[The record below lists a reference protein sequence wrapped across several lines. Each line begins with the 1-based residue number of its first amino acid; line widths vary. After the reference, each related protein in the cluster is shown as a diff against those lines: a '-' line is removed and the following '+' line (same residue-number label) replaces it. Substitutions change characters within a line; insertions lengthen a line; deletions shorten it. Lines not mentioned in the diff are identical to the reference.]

1 MTEGT
6 GPVPTGRRTPAGALA
21 PGGGLAPEAI
31 RVVVVTGLSGAGKS
45 TAIRALEDLG
55 FFCVDNLPVTLLPHL
70 LEICRAGGVGKVALG
85 MDVRERGF
93 LAASPRTLETV
104 RSAGYRIELLFLD
117 ASDEALIRRFSE
129 TRRRHP
135 LAQGESVVDGIR
147 REREL
152 LADLKSL
159 ADQLIDTTPLNV
171 HQLRDAIREQY
182 LAASRVNQ
190 LTVTLL
196 SFGYRYGLP
205 PEADL
210 VVDVRFLP
218 NPHFVDEIRGFDGS
232 RPEVA
237 EYVFRSPEAARF
249 LDRFEELL
257 AFLLPLYEKEGK
269 AYLTVAVGC
278 TGGQHRSVAIVRA
291 LAARLDRDRYLV
303 RVRDRDV
310 DRDRR

>member
-1 MTEGT
+1 MMA
-6 GPVPTGRRTPAGALA
+6 PALDV
-21 PGGGLAPEAI
+21 GLAPDAI

-55 FFCVDNLPVTLLPHL
+55 FFCVDNLPVSMLPHL
-70 LEICRAGGVGKVALG
+70 LEVCRAGAVGKVALG

-93 LAASPRTLETV
+93 LAASPRALDTV
-104 RSAGYRIELLFLD
+104 RSAGYRIELLYLD

-159 ADQLIDTTPLNV
+159 ADQVLDTTTLNV
-171 HQLRDAIREQY
+171 HELRDSIRELY

-196 SFGYRYGLP
+196 SFGFRYGIP

-210 VVDVRFLP
+210 VMDVRFLA
-218 NPHFVDEIRGFDGS
+218 NPYFVEEMREFDGS
-232 RPEVA
+232 EPEVA
-237 EYVFRSPEAARF
+237 RYVLRSPEATRF
-249 LDRFEELL
+249 LERFQEMLE
-257 AFLLPLYEKEGK
+257 FLLPLYEKEGK

-278 TGGQHRSVAIVRA
+278 TGGQHRSVAMVLA
-291 LAARLDRDRYLV
+291 LAERLDRDRYLV
-303 RVRDRDV
+303 RVRHRDV

>member
-1 MTEGT
+1 M
-6 GPVPTGRRTPAGALA
+6 
-21 PGGGLAPEAI
+21 

-55 FFCVDNLPVTLLPHL
+55 FFCVDNLPVTLVPHL
-70 LEICRAGGVGKVALG
+70 LEVCRTGGIGKVALG
-85 MDVRERGF
+85 IDVREREF
-93 LAASPRTLETV
+93 LAASPRTLETL
-104 RSAGYRIELLFLD
+104 RAAGYRIELLFLE

-159 ADQLIDTTPLNV
+159 ADQILDTSLLTV
-171 HQLRDAIREQY
+171 HQLRGAIQERY
-182 LAASRVNQ
+182 LAAAQLKQ

-196 SFGYRYGLP
+196 SFGFRYGLP

-210 VVDVRFLP
+210 VVDVRFLR
-218 NPHFVDEIRGFDGS
+218 NPHFVEEFRDFDGS
-232 RPEVA
+232 RREVA
-237 EYVFRSPEAARF
+237 QYVLESPEAAEF
-249 LDRFEELL
+249 LRRFEGLL

-269 AYLTVAVGC
+269 AYVTVAVGC
-278 TGGQHRSVAIVRA
+278 TGGQHRSVAVVLA
-291 LAARLDRDRYLV
+291 LADRLDRDRYLV
-303 RVRDRDV
+303 RVRHRDLG
-310 DRDRR
+310 RGRG